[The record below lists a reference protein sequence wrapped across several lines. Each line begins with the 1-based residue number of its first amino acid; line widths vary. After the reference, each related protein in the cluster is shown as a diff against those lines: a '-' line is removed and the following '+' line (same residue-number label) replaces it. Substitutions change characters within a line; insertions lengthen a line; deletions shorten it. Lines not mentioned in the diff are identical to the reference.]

1 MRKNDSHQ
9 NLNEHLKNSRANTS
23 PVKVI
28 AYATVK
34 TEQNT
39 NIDLNNKGSEWNSD
53 DDHDYADISWKDG
66 KVSMKPVSEVTS
78 EMEERNDSTNQME
91 ERNDST
97 NQNGSVVEE
106 QYAVVDLEKKHRER
120 EIKELYSSIN
130 WSTKLPKQEVEI
142 NIEKK
147 DDPLYEDNYRVISG
161 E

>member
-1 MRKNDSHQ
+1 M
-9 NLNEHLKNSRANTS
+9 NEHFKKSRTNTS

-28 AYATVK
+28 AYATVT

-39 NIDLNNKGSEWNSD
+39 NIDLNSRESKWNSD

-66 KVSMKPVSEVTS
+66 KVSMKPVSEVTFDI
-78 EMEERNDSTNQME
+78 EEKTDSTK
-91 ERNDST
+91 
-97 NQNGSVVEE
+97 QNGSVVED

-130 WSTKLPKQEVEI
+130 WNTKLPKQEVEM